1 MTPTDSQAA
10 RLHGDFVP
18 CQCRNQSP
26 DMEIRIQ
33 WCNGPSGVS
42 GDLYCVY
49 CQWCGRAVPFI
60 SYSYGHIADVNA
72 EAIAAWNTR
81 PREDAGVVG
90 EWRLIETAPQGVMI
104 LLADMTAT
112 EARHW
117 AFVGWKHHWNK
128 DGHVET
134 PSAINRRATHWRPL
148 PQPPALAAALGKSNG

>member
-10 RLHGDFVP
+10 RLHEDFVP

-33 WCNGPSGVS
+33 RCHGPSGVS

-49 CQWCGRAVPFI
+49 CQWCGRAVPFM

-81 PREDAGVVG
+81 PREDSGVVD
-90 EWRLIETAPQGVMI
+90 EWRPIETAPRDGSNVIVFEPFSDPVVAFFSQMNRKWLGPRDSYGDAEVMQ
-104 LLADMTAT
+104 
-112 EARHW
+112 
-117 AFVGWKHHWNK
+117 
-128 DGHVET
+128 
-134 PSAINRRATHWRPL
+134 PTHWRPL
-148 PQPPALAAALGKSNG
+148 PQPPALAAALGNSNG